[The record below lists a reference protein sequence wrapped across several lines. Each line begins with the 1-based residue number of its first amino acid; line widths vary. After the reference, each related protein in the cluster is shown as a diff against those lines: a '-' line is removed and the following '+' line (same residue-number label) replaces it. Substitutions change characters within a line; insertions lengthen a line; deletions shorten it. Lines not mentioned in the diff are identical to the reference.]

1 VDTGVRSE
9 ENANYTELPE
19 LENNQMPMEL
29 KDIPVVENFD
39 WQCLKN
45 DVMRAPQ
52 FSSIFALMVGM
63 GC

>member
-39 WQCLKN
+39 W
-45 DVMRAPQ
+45 
-52 FSSIFALMVGM
+52 
-63 GC
+63 